1 MNVSH
6 IASHAAGTFEVE
18 VTVKESDGVT
28 AVPDAVVCLYKEGD
42 EHDAYVTDVSGVV
55 SFEVTADTAGEIT
68 VTARKHAYIPYE
80 GTITITE

>member
-6 IASHAAGTFEVE
+6 IASHAVGTFDVT

-42 EHDAYVTDVSGVV
+42 VHDAYVTDASGEV
-55 SFEVTADTAGEIT
+55 SFEVTADTAGEMK
-68 VTARKHAYIPYE
+68 VTARKHAYVPYT
-80 GTITITE
+80 GAITITE

>member
-1 MNVSH
+1 LNVSH
-6 IASHAAGTFEVE
+6 IASHATGTFEVV

-42 EHDAYVTDVSGVV
+42 IHEAYVTDASGEVT
-55 SFEVTADTAGEIT
+55 FEVTADTAGEMT
-68 VTARKHAYIPYE
+68 VTARKHAYVPYE